1 MGYRNDLLDV
11 KAYRAEVHPGLWAVI
26 PPTGVVNNVIPY
38 IEGCKVSIVA
48 SPKMGAGFVQ
58 YVVEASKEG
67 KTTDYFGKKSHEESF
82 IYIVEGTVKV
92 AIGETEYEMISGGY
106 GYAPAGVGIQ
116 FETQSDTAKILLYKQ
131 RFIPLE
137 GKNPYVVTGNV
148 NDMEYIPYDGMSNVF
163 IKDLLPTELGFD
175 MNMHILSFNPGAS
188 HSIVETHVQEHGM
201 YILQGEGMYLLDN
214 TWMGIRKD
222 DFVWFGAYCPQCS
235 YGIGNEPFAYI
246 YSKDCNRDVEI

>member
-58 YVVEASKEG
+58 YVVEAGEG
-67 KTTDYFGKKSHEESF
+67 AKTTDYFGKASHEESF
-82 IYIVEGTVKV
+82 IYIVEGEVKV
-92 AIGETEYEMISGGY
+92 IIGETEYAMSAGGY
-106 GYAPAGVGIQ
+106 GFAPAGLGIQ
-116 FETQSDTAKILLYKQ
+116 FANQGDAAKILLYKQ
-131 RFIPLE
+131 RYIPLE
-137 GKNPYVVTGNV
+137 GHEPYAVTGNV
-148 NDMEYIPYDGMSNVF
+148 NEMEFIPYDGMDNVF
-163 IKDLLPTELGFD
+163 IKDLLPAELGFD
-175 MNMHILSFNPGAS
+175 MNMHILSFDPGAS

-201 YILQGEGMYLLDN
+201 YILQGEGMYLLDD

-235 YGIGNEPFAYI
+235 YGVGKEPFAYI